1 VARPG
6 SRRARSTTEKLREAT
21 PVTEPREAREAP
33 GAKDRPEVAPVPE
46 PKKVRA
52 ATSVDEAEQSLTA
65 APVPG
70 ANPVGAAA
78 PVIEPEDASAAAPVD
93 ETEATGEA
101 APVTRT
107 PASDTGRKR
116 VRAAADDVHE
126 ARPSD
131 RKATADD
138 GEDSD
143 ETAEPVDEEE
153 PDGDALAEVEP
164 VAEAPRPTRAARAAR
179 GSERGIARADPMS
192 AYMAEVQR
200 HPLLSREDEERLAR
214 RYRSTGDLDAAAR
227 LVSANLRLVVKL
239 AHEYHRN
246 PLSLLDLVQEGNIG
260 LMQAV
265 KKFDPERGVKLSTYA
280 AWWIRA
286 YILRYIMDNW
296 KLVKIGTTEA
306 QRKLFFKLRQEQERL
321 LKQGYEATPK
331 LLAERLNVTEQDVV
345 EMDQRLGPDEV
356 SIDAP
361 AGDDSDATRGDRILP
376 ASGFPA
382 ADERLAS
389 EELKRL
395 FRDKLEAFGK
405 TLEGKEKY
413 IFEKRLTA
421 DEPMTLQDIGTHF
434 GFSRERARQ
443 IEAALVNRMRDFVRS
458 EMPDFDLVA
467 ETKP

>member
-1 VARPG
+1 MARPPKKPG
-6 SRRARSTTEKLREAT
+6 KPRRKPAARPAPAATVPKPAPARSAAPRPAPRARSGRRARPQAEG
-21 PVTEPREAREAP
+21 VREARPVEEETTESSEA
-33 GAKDRPEVAPVPE
+33 
-46 PKKVRA
+46 
-52 ATSVDEAEQSLTA
+52 
-65 APVPG
+65 
-70 ANPVGAAA
+70 
-78 PVIEPEDASAAAPVD
+78 
-93 ETEATGEA
+93 TEA
-101 APVTRT
+101 
-107 PASDTGRKR
+107 
-116 VRAAADDVHE
+116 
-126 ARPSD
+126 
-131 RKATADD
+131 
-138 GEDSD
+138 
-143 ETAEPVDEEE
+143 AEPSE
-153 PDGDALAEVEP
+153 PDVEELAEIEP
-164 VAEAPRPTRAARAAR
+164 VAAGSAAITPARPADRVF
-179 GSERGIARADPMS
+179 RADPMS

-200 HPLLSREDEERLAR
+200 HPLLPREEEARLAR
-214 RYRSTGDLDAAAR
+214 VYRSTGDLDAAAR

-296 KLVKIGTTEA
+296 RMVKLGTTEA

-345 EMDQRLGPDEV
+345 EMDQRLGPDEI

-361 AGDDSDATRGDRILP
+361 VGEDGETTRGDRILP
-376 ASGFPA
+376 SSGFPA
-382 ADERLAS
+382 ADERLAT

-395 FRDKLEAFGK
+395 FRGKLEVFGA

-421 DEPMTLQDIGTHF
+421 DEPMTLQQIGTHF

-443 IEAALVNRMRDFVRS
+443 IEAALVNRMREFVRS
-458 EMPDFDLVA
+458 DMPDFDLIA
-467 ETKP
+467 EPKP

>member
-1 VARPG
+1 MARPPKKPGTPRRKSTARTTGARTGTASSRPASSAQG
-6 SRRARSTTEKLREAT
+6 SRRPRPDPEAVRD
-21 PVTEPREAREAP
+21 VT
-33 GAKDRPEVAPVPE
+33 
-46 PKKVRA
+46 
-52 ATSVDEAEQSLTA
+52 
-65 APVPG
+65 
-70 ANPVGAAA
+70 
-78 PVIEPEDASAAAPVD
+78 PVD
-93 ETEATGEA
+93 ETDETTHESSEETEPIEA
-101 APVTRT
+101 A
-107 PASDTGRKR
+107 
-116 VRAAADDVHE
+116 
-126 ARPSD
+126 
-131 RKATADD
+131 
-138 GEDSD
+138 
-143 ETAEPVDEEE
+143 E
-153 PDGDALAEVEP
+153 PDGEELAELEP
-164 VAEAPRPTRAARAAR
+164 VAESVAPARPASR
-179 GSERGIARADPMS
+179 SPDRGIARADPMS
-192 AYMAEVQR
+192 AYMAEVKR
-200 HPLLSREDEERLAR
+200 HPLLSREEEGRLAR
-214 RYRSTGDLDAAAR
+214 LYRSSGDLDAAAR

-246 PLSLLDLVQEGNIG
+246 PLALLDLVQEGNIG

-265 KKFDPERGVKLSTYA
+265 KKFDPDRGVKLSTYA

-296 KLVKIGTTEA
+296 KLVKLGTTEA

-361 AGDDSDATRGDRILP
+361 VGEDGDTTRGERILP

-382 ADERLAS
+382 ADERLAT

-395 FRDKLEAFGK
+395 FRNKLDAFGK

-421 DEPMTLQDIGTHF
+421 DEPMTLQEIGTHF

-443 IEAALVNRMRDFVRS
+443 IEAALVDRMREFVRS

-467 ETKP
+467 EPKP